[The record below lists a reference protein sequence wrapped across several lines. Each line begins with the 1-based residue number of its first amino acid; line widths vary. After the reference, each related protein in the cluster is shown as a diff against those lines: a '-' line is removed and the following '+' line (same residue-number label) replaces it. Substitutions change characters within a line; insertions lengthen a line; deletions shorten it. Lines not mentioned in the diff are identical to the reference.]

1 MSFPDTKF
9 SDAGAYV
16 DAYFD
21 QYAKAARSVER
32 GALGL
37 ATEILRKAYEGG
49 ATLFVCGNGGSA
61 SISNHLAC
69 DHGKLLA
76 TDTDLLPHVQSL
88 TANVEVITAIANDIS
103 YDEVFVHQL
112 KLQAGKGDVVMTVSS
127 SGDSE
132 NVVRAASWARDNGLE
147 VISLTGF
154 EGGRTAKLASVNLH
168 VTADNY
174 GIIEDVHQSL
184 MHLMGQYL
192 RQARMDEALI
202 VERKF

>member
-1 MSFPDTKF
+1 MTFPDTKY

-21 QYAKAARSVER
+21 QYAKAAKSVER

-37 ATEILRKAYEGG
+37 AAEILRKAYEGG

-88 TANVEVITAIANDIS
+88 AANVEVITAIANDIS

-112 KLQAGKGDVVMTVSS
+112 RLQAGKGDVVMTVSS

-132 NVVRAASWARDNGLE
+132 NVVRAAGWARDNGLE
-147 VISLTGF
+147 VIALTGF
-154 EGGRTAKLASVNLH
+154 EGGRTAQLASVNLH
-168 VTADNY
+168 VNADNY

-184 MHLMGQYL
+184 MHLMGQFL
-192 RQARMDEALI
+192 RQARMDDGLI
-202 VERKF
+202 RERMF